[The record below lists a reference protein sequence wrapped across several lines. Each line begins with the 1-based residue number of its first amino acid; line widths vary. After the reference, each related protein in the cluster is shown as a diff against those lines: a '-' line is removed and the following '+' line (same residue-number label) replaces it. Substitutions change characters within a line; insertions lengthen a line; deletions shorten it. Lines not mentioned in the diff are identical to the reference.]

1 MVYLDDILVIGSTFE
16 EHLENLNKV
25 FEWLQEAG
33 LHLKP
38 KKCHL
43 IQPAVE
49 YLGYVMSAE
58 EISADPKK
66 VVSILEFPIP
76 TNAKSLKSFLGL
88 AS

>member
-1 MVYLDDILVIGSTFE
+1 MQHPCYFPEADESFVEWACYRDCCMVYLDDILVIGNTFE

-25 FEWLQEAG
+25 FGRLQEAG

-49 YLGYVMSAE
+49 YLGYVVSTE
-58 EISADPKK
+58 VISADP
-66 VVSILEFPIP
+66 
-76 TNAKSLKSFLGL
+76 TN
-88 AS
+88 